1 MARKKTE
8 VREWICKRLEQADG
22 DLLKSLL
29 QGVIQE
35 LMSAEADAMCG
46 ADYGKRSDGRVNCR
60 NGYRERPWDS
70 RVGSMVLKLP
80 KLRQGSYFPAWLLEP
95 RKRSEKALLNVVC
108 ESYVLGVSTR
118 KVERLVQALGM
129 EGMSKSQV
137 SRLAGELDALVDS
150 FRNAPLER
158 GPYPYVWLD
167 AVHMRSRE
175 AGRVVNVALVL
186 ATGLNREG
194 RREILGVDVIT
205 CEDESGWGSFLRSLK
220 ERGARGVQLVISD
233 AHSGLK
239 KAIASVFPGASWQR
253 CRVHFLKNLLCR
265 IPRRDQERVA
275 DMVRSIFAQPSAAT
289 ARLQLRS
296 VAGQLEKDCPDAA
309 EMLLE
314 AEDEI
319 LAYTAFPKEHWKKI
333 WSNNPQERLN
343 REIRRRTN
351 VVGIFPNRKAILRLV
366 GAMLIE
372 QNEEW
377 MAQSRCYMSRE
388 SIDALIREQVPKP
401 SETHQPDMAKAA

>member
-1 MARKKTE
+1 MARKKNE
-8 VREWICKRLEQADG
+8 VQEWICKRLEQADAE
-22 DLLKSLL
+22 KSLL

-60 NGYRERPWDS
+60 NGYRERSWDS
-70 RVGSMVLKLP
+70 RVGTMLLKLP
-80 KLRQGSYFPAWLLEP
+80 KLRQGSYFPTWLLEP

-108 ESYVLGVSTR
+108 VDVSTR

-137 SRLAGELDALVDS
+137 SWLAGELDALVDS
-150 FRNAPLER
+150 FRNASLEQ

-194 RREILGVDVIT
+194 RREILGAEVIT
-205 CEDESGWGSFLRSLK
+205 CEDEVGWASFLRSLK
-220 ERGARGVQLVISD
+220 ERGARGVRLVVSD
-233 AHSGLK
+233 AHPGLK

-265 IPRRDQERVA
+265 IPRRDQECVA
-275 DMVRSIFAQPSAAT
+275 DLVRSIFAQPSATT

-296 VAGQLEKDCPDAA
+296 VAGQLEKDYPGAA

-319 LAYTAFPKEHWKKI
+319 LAYAAFPKEHWKKI

-351 VVGIFPNRKAILRLV
+351 VVGVFPNRKAILRLV

-388 SIDALIREQVPKP
+388 SIDALIREYMPIN
-401 SETHQPDMAKAA
+401 SATHQTEMAKVA